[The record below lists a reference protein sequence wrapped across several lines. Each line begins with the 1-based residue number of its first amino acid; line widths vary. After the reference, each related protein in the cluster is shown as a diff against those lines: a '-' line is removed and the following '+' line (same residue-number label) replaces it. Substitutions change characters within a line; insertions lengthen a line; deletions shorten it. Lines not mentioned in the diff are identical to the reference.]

1 MHSLPFVSRAE
12 GEMNR
17 SEWTR
22 LFAILSEKKNEE
34 AGRKTIIGLFCSFIN
49 EGRFPF
55 MHRTETIVDIMTKV
69 IDKRSLRLT
78 ESSRTQEREENLS
91 LEPMPD
97 QIKQKSRRTLTTLND
112 RLDFKSGMKDNDV

>member
-22 LFAILSEKKNEE
+22 LSLFYSILFSAK
-34 AGRKTIIGLFCSFIN
+34 RQIIGLFCSFIN

-69 IDKRSLRLT
+69 VDKRSMRLT
-78 ESSRTQEREENLS
+78 ESSRTQKREENLQ

-97 QIKQKSRRTLTTLND
+97 QIKQKARRTLTALND
-112 RLDFKSGMKDNDV
+112 RLDFKIGTNDNDV